1 MAPTPLSARPRR
13 RGAALMMVLAILV
26 LSIAIVAP
34 AAERGAISHRDRM
47 VLLHEL
53 AAMDLLA
60 VAEAP
65 IRRWL
70 GGAADRVALPPDSES
85 PGTTIAEGEFATT
98 EGARISVR
106 ITAYDQCGM
115 VPWGLVG
122 SDRLLTFALPAD
134 LQWTGLPG
142 GVPGLDLLTPD
153 SARRVFPDPLAPPG
167 APAIGELIATHNPP
181 AGRPGRAPAINVNTA
196 PRRLVEA
203 AMAVAG
209 RSAIEQVMAAR
220 AAGRPFTAMGDVD
233 GGEGID
239 LASRS
244 DAWAFRIDVRAGPI
258 RRSWWSVY
266 TLAGSRWVRSQN
278 LAIAE

>member
-1 MAPTPLSARPRR
+1 MAPSPLSARARR
-13 RGAALMMVLAILV
+13 RGAALLMVLAILV

-34 AAERGAISHRDRM
+34 AAEQGATSRRDRT
-47 VLLHEL
+47 VLVHEL

-60 VAEAP
+60 IAEAP

-85 PGTTIAEGEFATT
+85 PGTTIAEGELATA
-98 EGARISVR
+98 EGARISIR

-122 SDRLLTFALPAD
+122 SNRALTSTLPAD
-134 LQWTGLPG
+134 LRWGTLPG
-142 GVPGLDLLTPD
+142 GAPGLDLLTPS
-153 SARRVFPDPLAPPG
+153 SARRVFPDPSAPPG

-181 AGRPGRAPAINVNTA
+181 AGRPGRSPAINVNTA

-220 AAGRPFTAMGDVD
+220 AAGRPFTAMGGVA

-239 LASRS
+239 PASRS
-244 DAWAFRIDVRAGPI
+244 DAWAFRIDVRAGSI
-258 RRSWWSVY
+258 RRAWWSVY
-266 TLAGSRWVRSQN
+266 TLTGSRWVRSQN
-278 LAIAE
+278 VAIAE